1 MKKKTTIILMILL
14 LVSSF
19 VMAGCGNDNDA
30 KGAGD
35 NVPGVNNGANDN
47 GVNDNTRNNDN
58 NLGDDIDRA
67 GDDIRDD
74 VDNMLGGND
83 NEGRTD
89 DDKDLNDTG
98 INNRDNNK
106 VNGAA

>member
-14 LVSSF
+14 LALSF
-19 VMAGCGNDNDA
+19 VMAGCGRDNNDVNDNT
-30 KGAGD
+30 
-35 NVPGVNNGANDN
+35 PGVND
-47 GVNDNTRNNDN
+47 GVNDNDTRNN

-83 NEGRTD
+83 NEGRAD
-89 DDKDLNDTG
+89 NNDVNDKG
-98 INNRDNNK
+98 IDNRDNNK
-106 VNGAA
+106 TNGAA

>member
-14 LVSSF
+14 LALSF
-19 VMAGCGNDNDA
+19 VMAGCGRDNNDVNDNT
-30 KGAGD
+30 
-35 NVPGVNNGANDN
+35 PGVND
-47 GVNDNTRNNDN
+47 GVNDNDTRNN

-89 DDKDLNDTG
+89 KNDVNDKG
-98 INNRDNNK
+98 IDNRDNNK
-106 VNGAA
+106 TNGAA